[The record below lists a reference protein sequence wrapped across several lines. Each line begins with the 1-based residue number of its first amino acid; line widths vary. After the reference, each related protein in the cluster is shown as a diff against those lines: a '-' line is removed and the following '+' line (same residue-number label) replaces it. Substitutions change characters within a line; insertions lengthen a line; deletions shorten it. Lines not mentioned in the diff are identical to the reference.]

1 MSFFKKV
8 LILLALFVCM
18 AQAKAA
24 FSAPLTIPAISIGIS
39 QADSPEDVSTTI
51 QIIILLT
58 ILTLAPAILIL
69 MTSFTRI
76 IVVLSFLRNA
86 IGTQQM
92 PPNQVLVG
100 LALFLTFFIMS
111 PVFTDISENAL
122 DPYFAKELSLDEAV
136 EKGKA
141 PLHSFLIRQTRE
153 KDIRLFFDLSK
164 ETLPESPEDVPF
176 KVLVPAFVISELKT
190 AFQIGFILFL
200 PFVIIDM
207 TVASVL
213 MSMGMFMLPP
223 MMISLPFKIVLF
235 VLVDGWYLLIGSL
248 ARSFL

>member
-1 MSFFKKV
+1 VFF
-8 LILLALFVCM
+8 IFS
-18 AQAKAA
+18 AKITY
-24 FSAPLTIPAISIGIS
+24 SAPLPLPAIDIGVR
-39 QADSPEDVSTTI
+39 QAQTPEDVSATI

-76 IVVLSFLRNA
+76 IIVLSFLRNA
-86 IGTQQM
+86 LGTQQM

-100 LALFLTFFIMS
+100 LALFLTFYIMS
-111 PVFTDISENAL
+111 PVFTQISNDAL
-122 DPYFAKELSLDEAV
+122 DPYFDKKISIDEAF
-136 EKGKA
+136 ELAKA
-141 PLHSFLIRQTRE
+141 PIHRFLISHTRE
-153 KDIRLFFDLSK
+153 KDIKLFFDLGK
-164 ETLPESPEDVPF
+164 EKIPEKPKDVSF
-176 KVLVPAFVISELKT
+176 KVLIPAFVISELKT

-223 MMISLPFKIVLF
+223 MMISLPFKLVLF
-235 VLVDGWYLLIGSL
+235 VIVDGWYLLVGSL
-248 ARSFL
+248 MKSFFV